1 MNFKKLVALCI
12 AFSALMHAQSQFNV
26 GSKNL
31 NLGIGFGGYLS
42 YSSVGDFSS
51 SPTLFASY
59 DQGIIDNIGPG
70 TIGIGGFAAFKTAS
84 YNYDYFSGYRDSGRW
99 TDLVIGA
106 RGTYHYPLDVDKL
119 DVYGILNLGLVM
131 ETYKYTTTYP
141 GIVASNYNYND
152 SFLYYAINVGA
163 TYQVSPKFGVFA
175 EVGYDIAWLKA
186 GINLKPTGK

>member
-1 MNFKKLVALCI
+1 MNFKNKIAICVAL
-12 AFSALMHAQSQFNV
+12 FSMISAHAQFEI

-42 YSSVGDFSS
+42 YSSAGDFTS
-51 SPTLFASY
+51 SPTLFAAY

-70 TIGIGGFAAFKTAS
+70 TIGVGGFAAFKTAS
-84 YNYDYFSGYRDSGRW
+84 YNYNYSGGYKDSGRW

-106 RGTYHYPLDVDKL
+106 RGTYHYPIEVDKL
-119 DVYGILNLGLVM
+119 DVYGVFNLGLVL
-131 ETYKYTTTYP
+131 ESYKYTSTFP
-141 GIVASNYNYND
+141 GVVASNYDYND
-152 SFLYYAINVGA
+152 SFLYYAVNAGA

-186 GINLKPTGK
+186 GINLKPSSK

>member
-1 MNFKKLVALCI
+1 MNIKKAITVFVSFIGLYNVN
-12 AFSALMHAQSQFNV
+12 AQFEI

-42 YSSVGDFSS
+42 YSSAGDFSS
-51 SPTLFASY
+51 SPTLFAAY

-70 TIGIGGFAAFKTAS
+70 TIGIGGFAAFKTAN
-84 YNYDYFSGYRDSGRW
+84 YNYDYFGGYRDTGRW
-99 TDLVIGA
+99 TNFVVGA

-119 DVYGILNLGLVM
+119 DVYGVFNLGLVL
-131 ETYKYTTTYP
+131 ESFKYTSTYP
-141 GIVASNYNYND
+141 GIVASNYDYND
-152 SFLYYAINVGA
+152 SFLYYAVNAGA

-186 GINLKPTGK
+186 GINLKPSGK